1 MILVAALVVALAT
14 GASQTTRVDDNVATP
29 GYSRLDSLYSASDTA
44 GLIKAIRPFV
54 GDSSRTARFY
64 RGVAAAWTGKSLNAI
79 ALLRPLLD
87 SGLIPPARKSA
98 AMRLL
103 SERYARVRNFSE
115 AARIYERELAGKDS
129 VAKQLRQSV
138 DSLDSV
144 STAQAAPIL
153 ETLTSSA
160 PAEPPEPAKIPA
172 QLAFIALLFT
182 LFLLPKVLQRFR
194 IPGAITSL
202 MLGAA
207 ATHLGLFPHDATLNL
222 LSTLGIV
229 ALFLFAGLEIDG
241 RELRSNIRALLF
253 HGLMWTALA
262 TATAIVAAL
271 ALDVDWRV
279 AALVALAV
287 VTPSTGF
294 ILSSL
299 SQFGLNPAEQ
309 KSVRTYAVGSELIA
323 LAALF
328 FVLQS
333 TSLRHL
339 ALAIAAM
346 IAIVLVIP
354 VAFRGFAS
362 VVAPY
367 APKSEFAFLLM
378 VAIVCAYATRL
389 LGVYYLVGAFLVG
402 VAAQRYRS
410 SHPAMTSEKM
420 IDALESFGSVF
431 IPFYFFHAGM
441 GIAGKHLTL
450 RSAVIA
456 IGLVIVMVPIRIA
469 VVSLHRRAVLGEAF
483 RLALRPASAM
493 IPTLVF
499 TLVLV
504 EILESR
510 FGLSSAIA
518 GGLVLY
524 TVVNTAIPGFVLRG
538 NPADFEDV
546 EALPLEAQP
555 SEG

>member
-1 MILVAALVVALAT
+1 MILIAGLVIALAT
-14 GASQTTRVDDNVATP
+14 GAVQTPTATDSASKSIF
-29 GYSRLDSLYSASDTA
+29 SRLDSLYTERDTA
-44 GLIKAIRPFV
+44 GLVSAARPLTA
-54 GDSSRTARFY
+54 DSSRAARLY
-64 RGVAAAWTGKSLNAI
+64 RGIAAAWSGKSRAAI
-79 ALLRPLLD
+79 TLLRPLAD
-87 SGLIPPARKSA
+87 SAVIPAGTR
-98 AMRLL
+98 RDVVRIL
-103 SERYARVRNFSE
+103 SEHYARIRNYPE
-115 AARIYERELAGKDS
+115 ATAMYERELAQTDS
-129 VAKQLRQSV
+129 IAAALRASV

-144 STAQAAPIL
+144 KAATAAPIL
-153 ETLTSSA
+153 QTLTSPESQ
-160 PAEPPEPAKIPA
+160 PPPEPAKIPG

-182 LFLLPKVLQRFR
+182 LFLLPKALQRFR

-202 MLGAA
+202 ILGAI
-207 ATHLGLFPHDATLNL
+207 ATQLGLFPHDATLSL

-241 RELRSNIRALLF
+241 RELRDNIRALSI
-253 HGLMWTALA
+253 HGMIWTALA
-262 TATAIVAAL
+262 VVVAAVAMI
-271 ALDVDWRV
+271 ALDVQPRV
-279 AALVALAV
+279 AALLSLAL

-299 SQFGLNPAEQ
+299 SQFGLTASEQ

-323 LAALF
+323 LGVLF
-328 FVLQS
+328 FVLQA
-333 TSLRHL
+333 TSIRHL
-339 ALAIAAM
+339 SLAIAAM
-346 IAIVLVIP
+346 IGIVLVIP
-354 VAFRGFAS
+354 IAFRGFAS
-362 VVAPY
+362 LVAPH

-441 GIAGKHLTL
+441 GILSEHLTL
-450 RSAVIA
+450 RSLIIGIA
-456 IGLVIVMVPIRIA
+456 LVVVVVPIRVA
-469 VVSLHRRAVLGEAF
+469 VVSLHRRHVLKESFA
-483 RLALRPASAM
+483 LSLRPASAM

-504 EILESR
+504 EILESK
-510 FGLSSAIA
+510 FSLSSAIA

-538 NPADFEDV
+538 KPADFEDV
-546 EALPLEAQP
+546 EALPLEERP

>member
-1 MILVAALVVALAT
+1 MILIAGLVIALAT
-14 GASQTTRVDDNVATP
+14 GAAQVPTVTDSTSISSFA
-29 GYSRLDSLYSASDTA
+29 RLDSLYAARDTA
-44 GLIKAIRPFV
+44 GLVAAARPLSA
-54 GDSSRTARFY
+54 DSTRSARFY
-64 RGVAAAWTGKSLNAI
+64 RGIAAAWSGKSRAAI
-79 ALLRPLLD
+79 TLLRPLAD
-87 SGLIPPARKSA
+87 SAVIPAERRRDLVRILSEHYARTRNYPEAA
-98 AMRLL
+98 AM
-103 SERYARVRNFSE
+103 
-115 AARIYERELAGKDS
+115 YERELAQTDS
-129 VAKQLRQSV
+129 IASALRASV
-138 DSLDSV
+138 DSLDS
-144 STAQAAPIL
+144 AQKATPAPIL
-153 ETLTSSA
+153 ETLTSPES
-160 PAEPPEPAKIPA
+160 PPPPEPAKIPG

-182 LFLLPKVLQRFR
+182 LFLLPKALQRFR

-202 MLGAA
+202 ILGAI
-207 ATHLGLFPHDATLNL
+207 ATQLGLFPHDATLSL

-241 RELRSNIRALLF
+241 RELRDNARALSL
-253 HGLMWTALA
+253 HGLIWTALA
-262 TATAIVAAL
+262 VVTAAVVMII
-271 ALDVDWRV
+271 LDVPVRV
-279 AALVALAV
+279 AALLSLAL

-299 SQFGLNPAEQ
+299 SQFGLSASEQ
-309 KSVRTYAVGSELIA
+309 KSVRTYAVGSEIIA
-323 LAALF
+323 LGALF
-328 FVLQS
+328 FVLQA
-333 TSLRHL
+333 TSIRHL
-339 ALAIAAM
+339 SLAIAAM
-346 IAIVLVIP
+346 IGIVLVIP
-354 VAFRGFAS
+354 IAFRGFAS
-362 VVAPY
+362 VVAPH

-441 GIAGKHLTL
+441 GIVSEHLTL
-450 RSAVIA
+450 RSAL
-456 IGLVIVMVPIRIA
+456 IGIVLVVVVVPIRVA
-469 VVSLHRRAVLGEAF
+469 VVSLHRRRVLKESFA
-483 RLALRPASAM
+483 LSLRPASAM

-538 NPADFEDV
+538 KPADFEDV
-546 EALPLEAQP
+546 EALPLEEIQR
-555 SEG
+555 EG